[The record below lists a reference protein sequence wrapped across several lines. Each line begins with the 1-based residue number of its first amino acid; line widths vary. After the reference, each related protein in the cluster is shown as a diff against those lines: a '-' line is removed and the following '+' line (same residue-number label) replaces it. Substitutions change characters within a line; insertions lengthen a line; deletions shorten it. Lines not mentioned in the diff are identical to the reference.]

1 VKLTI
6 VDDCTQVLQEKM
18 NDVWYRVYTCIH
30 THVGIFVFLETIENL
45 IYLYKIEPWLLS
57 TMDKFI
63 NVHTYMK
70 CVCAVSRVYL
80 RRCVHSKSE
89 LIIVKT

>member
-1 VKLTI
+1 MKLTI

-18 NDVWYRVYTCIH
+18 NDVWYRVYCTH
-30 THVGIFVFLETIENL
+30 THVGIVKTSENL

>member
-45 IYLYKIEPWLLS
+45 IYL
-57 TMDKFI
+57 
-63 NVHTYMK
+63 
-70 CVCAVSRVYL
+70 
-80 RRCVHSKSE
+80 
-89 LIIVKT
+89 